1 MRASL
6 PLPAAIPPESPPS
19 PVLADSPARDAWPT
33 TRRLGLPARSGPRAP
48 QMIKVWPAQTSPPWE
63 CMETLAGHGDAVCC
77 LAVTQNHVFSAS
89 SDGMLHMW
97 KLV

>member
-1 MRASL
+1 
-6 PLPAAIPPESPPS
+6 
-19 PVLADSPARDAWPT
+19 
-33 TRRLGLPARSGPRAP
+33 
-48 QMIKVWPAQTSPPWE
+48 
-63 CMETLAGHGDAVCC
+63 METLTGHGDAVCC